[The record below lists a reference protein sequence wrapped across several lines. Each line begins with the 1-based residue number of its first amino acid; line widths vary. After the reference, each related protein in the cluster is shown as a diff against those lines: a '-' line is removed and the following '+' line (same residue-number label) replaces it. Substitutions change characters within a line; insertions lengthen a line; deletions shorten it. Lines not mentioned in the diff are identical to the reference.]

1 MIRRLSLTA
10 IMFALLV
17 LLPSGPSEA
26 ADSDSIRP
34 ADMPLDEALQE
45 FADRTGLQL
54 VYRSELVVGKS
65 AKAYTPATDDADDP
79 KEQLDWLLMRSG
91 LNHRFV
97 NDRTVAIETAATVQ
111 ASDSASNDDGPE
123 VAKQSA
129 TEVKTE
135 DSATKDDDAEDSAP
149 PSRES
154 GAVLPEVEEVVV
166 TGSRIRRGR
175 FEVTAPLTV
184 IDGDYLRNRGYTDV
198 GQALLAEASAASSNL
213 TPNYTENPNLGG
225 LSSVNLRGF
234 TRGSSS
240 RTLVLVNG
248 RRQTAGIVG
257 TSDVNLAN
265 IPTSRVERIEIIT
278 GASSAVYGTDAIA
291 GVVNIILKDRHEGI
305 DYAFRLQGNE
315 HGDGNEK
322 FASVTWGRSFD
333 QGSLMFNIE
342 HTNTE
347 PALKKNRDFLDPL
360 TIQRLLFSFDFATFS
375 LTTELKDNVTNP
387 TINSNGLFRHLFLT
401 FDDSGG
407 LVPFDPGELNI
418 SGIQSVGGAGPPVDE
433 ERTPYLTFPVERT
446 QLGTTFERT
455 LTPLAGVFRDLEAF
469 GEATLIRT
477 ESGHRGSIVDLGAG
491 MESSYGP
498 VVINPGN
505 PFLTQAAAALLSL
518 FPAPTRAF
526 TRRFHELGRS
536 SLETESSKI
545 NLLLGLRA
553 KLPNEYSWEVSYNID
568 HGKRD
573 LVYHSVNRRKLK
585 QAVEATRDPATGE
598 PICADASGGCVPIDP
613 FGPIDRDGLP
623 ASLID
628 FLYFNPKQHET
639 TRLEVASATLTGRL
653 LPMNAGDI
661 RFALN
666 LEYRK
671 DSVGIDVN
679 QDTLIE
685 DTFAHSLGNYDY
697 SNADLSVGEARA
709 ELNIPLLAGKPL
721 VNTLSVDLSG
731 SIGNYSH
738 IDDVV
743 DSWKAG
749 LAWAPI
755 DYLRFRIAVG
765 AAIRAPNLGEI
776 SRPGSDQINATLD
789 RCSLLGIGYAFDP
802 DVARSNCEARGV
814 NVATNNPFPI
824 VRFLTRRNPDLGP
837 ETAET
842 LTVGLTFEPPFAPG
856 LVLEADYFDIDT
868 DRVIKFLS
876 GFNAHYDCVTDP
888 AGDGSS
894 PACGF
899 VVRNADGTID
909 TMLSQYDN
917 LDRLATR
924 GVDLNVR
931 YSLGL
936 GDGRLD
942 LSFTGTDLKL
952 FTLTPYTGTSRDE
965 IGWPGTPKRKYKMSA
980 SYYHG
985 PVSLFVTS
993 RFQDALDTSFGGQ
1006 LEGIPAAKSVV
1017 YHDATA
1023 RFKISDR
1030 FELRLG
1036 ATNLMDTRPKSRV
1049 QLNVGVYDLVGRRVF
1064 ASLSGSL

>member
-1 MIRRLSLTA
+1 MI
-10 IMFALLV
+10 FASLV
-17 LLPSGPSEA
+17 LCASAQSDTGDPTPSGP
-26 ADSDSIRP
+26 ADV
-34 ADMPLDEALQE
+34 PLDEALLA
-45 FADRTGLQL
+45 FADRNGLQL
-54 VYRSELVVGKS
+54 VYRSELVVGKT
-65 AKAYTPATDDADDP
+65 AQVHAPATDAADDP
-79 KEQLDWLLMRSG
+79 NEQLGWLLKRSG

-97 NDRTVAIETAATVQ
+97 NDRTVAIESAAT
-111 ASDSASNDDGPE
+111 AETPDSTGGAGGTE
-123 VAKQSA
+123 VAQQSA
-129 TEVKTE
+129 AEGETE
-135 DSATKDDDAEDSAP
+135 DSAPKDDEGSP
-149 PSRES
+149 TPSRES
-154 GAVLPEVEEVVV
+154 GAVIPAEEIIV

-184 IDGDYLRNRGYTDV
+184 IDGDYLRDRGYADV
-198 GQALLAEASAASSNL
+198 GQALLAEASGASSNL
-213 TPNYTENPNLGG
+213 ATHYTENANLGG

-291 GVVNIILKDRHEGI
+291 GVVNVILKDRHEGF
-305 DYAFRLQGNE
+305 DYAFRLQSNE
-315 HGDGNEK
+315 HGDGDET
-322 FASVTWGRSFD
+322 FASATWGRSFD
-333 QGSLMFNIE
+333 RGSLMLNVE
-342 HTNTE
+342 HTKIE

-360 TIQRLLFSFDFATFS
+360 AIQRLLFSFDFATFS

-401 FDDSGG
+401 FDDTGG
-407 LVPFDPGELNI
+407 LVPFNPGELNI
-418 SGIQSVGGAGPPVDE
+418 SGIQSIGGDGPPVDE

-469 GEATLIRT
+469 GEANYILTD
-477 ESGHRGSIVDLGAG
+477 SGHQGSIVDLAAG
-491 MESSYGP
+491 FERSYGP
-498 VVINPGN
+498 VLIDPGN
-505 PFLTQAAAALLSL
+505 PFLSPRAAALLSIL
-518 FPAPTRAF
+518 PAPARAF
-526 TRRFHELGRS
+526 TRRFHEFGRD

-553 KLPNEYSWEVSYNID
+553 NLPNDYDWEVSYSID
-568 HGKRD
+568 RSKRD
-573 LVYHSVNRRKLK
+573 LVYHSVNRRNLK

-598 PICADASGGCVPIDP
+598 PICTNPAGGCVPFDP
-613 FGPIDRDGLP
+613 FGPIDRNGLS

-628 FLYFNPKQHET
+628 FLYFDPGQHET
-639 TRLEVASATLTGRL
+639 SRLQVASATLTGRL
-653 LPMNAGDI
+653 LSMGAGDM

-666 LEYRK
+666 LEYRE

-679 QDTLIE
+679 QDTLIAGA
-685 DTFAHSLGNYDY
+685 FAHTLGNYDY
-697 SNADLSVGEARA
+697 SNADVSVGEARA
-709 ELNIPLLAGKPL
+709 ELNIPLLAGRPL
-721 VNTLSVDLSG
+721 ANTLSVDLSG

-776 SRPGSDQINATLD
+776 SGPSSERIAPALD
-789 RCSLLGIGYAFDP
+789 RCSLLGLGFAFEP
-802 DVARSNCEARGV
+802 EVARSNCEARGV
-814 NVATNNPFPI
+814 DVAAINPFPVI
-824 VRFLTRRNPDLGP
+824 LFQTRRNPDLGP
-837 ETAET
+837 ETAQT

-856 LVLEADYFDIDT
+856 LALEADYFDIDT
-868 DRVIKFLS
+868 DRVIRFLNGS
-876 GFNAHYDCVTDP
+876 TAHFDCVTDQ

-894 PACGF
+894 PACDF
-899 VVRNADGTID
+899 VVRNSDGTIS
-909 TMLSQYDN
+909 TILSQYDN
-917 LDRLATR
+917 LDGLATK
-924 GVDLNVR
+924 GVDLNLR
-931 YSLGL
+931 YSLEL
-936 GDGRLD
+936 ADGRLD
-942 LSFTGTDLKL
+942 LSFAGTKL
-952 FTLTPYTGTSRDE
+952 QSFTLTPYTGTSRDE
-965 IGWPGTPKRKYKMSA
+965 IGWPGTPEKKYRISA
-980 SYYHG
+980 SYYRG

-993 RFQDALDTSFGGQ
+993 RYQDTLDSSFGGQ
-1006 LEGIPAAKSVV
+1006 LEGIPLAESVV

-1023 RFKISDR
+1023 RWKISDR
-1030 FELRLG
+1030 LELRLG
-1036 ATNLMDTRPKSRV
+1036 ATNLMDTRPKSGVRV
-1049 QLNVGVYDLVGRRVF
+1049 NVGLYDLVGRRVF